1 MGAIR
6 NVGANDDP
14 KRRLPP
20 ARRRAATSPSTT
32 SKKVPLRV
40 CNKRTIESLIKA
52 GAFDDLGH
60 RRSLSLIHEAAVDA
74 VVAVREA

>member
-6 NVGANDDP
+6 NVGANVVEGMVA
-14 KRRLPP
+14 
-20 ARRRAATSPSTT
+20 AREEKGRYESFNDFL
-32 SKKVPLRV
+32 KKVPLQV

-60 RRSLSLIHEAAVDA
+60 TRRSLSLIHEAAGWCGRGRQA
-74 VVAVREA
+74 